1 MPGEI
6 RTTQAQRTTQAERT
20 RQPSVNTKIDHIN
33 TRINRI
39 NTHLRKIFSIW
50 DGFFKTVGV
59 GVGIALEIFVIW
71 LTRSWYY
78 TNGKWSF
85 GIVFFGGVVFVIV
98 LIAIIW
104 GVFKATNALLINR
117 VECTREE

>member
-1 MPGEI
+1 MPREI
-6 RTTQAQRTTQAERT
+6 RTTPRQREQAGRELRTT
-20 RQPSVNTKIDHIN
+20 SVGD
-33 TRINRI
+33 RIEHVNNRVDRI
-39 NTHLRKIFSIW
+39 YTHLRKIFSIW

-59 GVGIALEIFVIW
+59 AIGIALEIFVIW

-85 GIVFFGGVVFVIV
+85 GTVFFGGVVFVIV
-98 LIAIIW
+98 LIAIVW

-117 VECTREE
+117 VECQRE